1 MHWYLSIRLSC
12 LRRWA
17 KLLNVTSTVFSV
29 NAALLSAARKI
40 ERRDAEYLLCHALKK
55 PRAHLLAHGDDH
67 LSAECATRFELLVAA
82 REHGTPV
89 AYLVGKR
96 EFYGRDFEV
105 TPDVLIPRPETEVL
119 VDQALASLSD
129 QHAPRSPCILDL
141 GTGSGAVAVTLALE
155 VPRAHIV
162 AVDVS
167 EAALRVAGRNAR
179 CYFCEGAEIFSL
191 SFRKKV
197 RDADL
202 SKSPPHAYLDF
213 VQSNWYAALG
223 GKKFDLI
230 VSNPPYVAAQDR
242 HLSQGDLRF
251 EPHLALT
258 DQSEDGL
265 GSIRTIIDNASAH
278 LNFGGWLLFEHGYDQ
293 KDACCELLLQNGF
306 KDIISIPDLAGIA
319 RVAGGRWDHPHNQ

>member
-1 MHWYLSIRLSC
+1 MTPP
-12 LRRWA
+12 A
-17 KLLNVTSTVFSV
+17 FSV
-29 NAALLSAARKI
+29 NAALISAARKI

-55 PRAHLLAHGDDH
+55 PRAHLLAHGDDR
-67 LSAECATRFELLVAA
+67 LSAECATRFELLAAA

-119 VDQALASLSD
+119 VDQALARLSESC
-129 QHAPRSPCILDL
+129 AEKPALILDL
-141 GTGSGAVAVTLALE
+141 GTGSGAIAVTLAME
-155 VPRAHIV
+155 VPSAHV
-162 AVDVS
+162 LAVDVS
-167 EAALRVAGRNAR
+167 EAALRVASRNAR
-179 CYFCEGAEIFSL
+179 RYLGEGVKIFDL
-191 SFRKKV
+191 SFHKKV
-197 RDADL
+197 KDTNL
-202 SKSPPHAYLDF
+202 SKSPLHAPLDF
-213 VQSNWYAALG
+213 AQSNWYAALA

-230 VSNPPYVAAQDR
+230 VSNPPYVAAHDR

-258 DQSEDGL
+258 DGSEDGL
-265 GSIRTIIDNASAH
+265 GSIRTIIDSAPAH

-293 KDACCELLLQNGF
+293 KDSCCALLLKRGF

-319 RVAGGRWDHPHNQ
+319 RVAGGRWDHP